1 MKMITAHL
9 LVYGTLRPVSGHPM
23 ARFLAERGRLLGGAR
38 VQGRLYDLAWYP
50 GLVGTTA
57 ADEWVQGDLYELT
70 DPEATLADLDRY
82 EIDASARFE
91 RCQVPVVRDSQEQ
104 LTAWVYFYRGE
115 VREEQRIASG
125 DYLRR
130 GG

>member
-1 MKMITAHL
+1 MNQPCHYL
-9 LVYGTLRPVSGHPM
+9 FVYGTLRPACGHPM

-57 ADEWVQGDLYELT
+57 ADEWVQGDLYELN
-70 DPEATLADLDRY
+70 DPETTLAD
-82 EIDASARFE
+82 ASAQFE
-91 RCQVPVVRDSQEQ
+91 RCLVPVVRDSEGQ
-104 LTAWVYFYRGE
+104 LTAWVYLYRGE
-115 VREEQRIASG
+115 VREEERIASG